1 VSPAAVRVA
10 PTVSGP
16 PAPAAPE
23 LPEATASRL
32 IDAGGWL
39 LYLWVV
45 LALAD
50 ALPRSMFTAGHRDF
64 LVVIGVLGLWRYGL
78 GLVHFV
84 RAMLF
89 LHWSF
94 PRARAQAEAL
104 GAAGLPS
111 HAYFLVT
118 SFRIDAHTT
127 SRVYRAVIEEA
138 ARCGSPATIVAS
150 IVEMADERLIKALWQ
165 RLAPPRVAL
174 RIVRVPGTGK
184 RDGLAQGFRTIARD
198 APGPDAVVAVIDGD
212 TVVRPG
218 IIRGTA
224 PFFKV
229 FPGVGGLTT
238 NEFCDV
244 QGRPIMRDWHRMR
257 FAQRHLN
264 MCSMAFGKHVLTL
277 TGRMSLFRASVVV
290 DPEFIDDVQ
299 NDYLDHWRLGRFK
312 FLTGDD
318 KSSWYSLVRHGW
330 QTYYVPDVAI
340 DTLEH
345 PPSESFFKSSRML
358 MFRWYGN
365 SLRQNY
371 RAVKLGPGVLG
382 AFTYYVM
389 WDQRVTMWTSLF
401 GLTAALVASVK
412 YGPVALLAYAVWVG
426 LSRLY
431 LTLLLTASG
440 HRVSP
445 LYPVLLYYNQ
455 IVGALIKIRVF
466 FHLDQQSWTRQKTRL
481 ARDLDG
487 FERWF
492 NPWSSEVMTFSAT
505 ALFLVLVFHLV

>member
-1 VSPAAVRVA
+1 MSNELAIRAPGHDWPGPVA
-10 PTVSGP
+10 DDGP
-16 PAPAAPE
+16 PPR
-23 LPEATASRL
+23 LVTAV
-32 IDAGGWL
+32 GWL

-50 ALPRSMFTAGHRDF
+50 ALPNSAFTPGHKQF
-64 LVVIGVLGLWRYGL
+64 LLVIGTLGIWRYGL
-78 GLVHFV
+78 GILHFI

-89 LHWSF
+89 LHVSF
-94 PRARAQAEAL
+94 PRARARAEAL

-127 SRVYRAVIEEA
+127 ADVYRSVIAEA
-138 ARCGSPATIVAS
+138 ARCGRPATLVAS
-150 IVEMADERLIKALWQ
+150 IVELGDERLIKSLWQ
-165 RLAPPRVAL
+165 RLAPPASVQL
-174 RIVRVPGTGK
+174 RIVRIPGTGK
-184 RDGLAQGFRTIARD
+184 RDGLAHGFRAIAAD
-198 APGPDAVVAVIDGD
+198 APPRDAVVAVIDGD
-212 TVVRPG
+212 TVIRPG
-218 IIRGTA
+218 LIRDTA

-229 FPGVGGLTT
+229 FQTVGALTT

-244 QGRPIMRDWHRMR
+244 QGRPIMREWHRLR

-264 MCSMAFGKHVLTL
+264 MCSMALGKHVLTL
-277 TGRMSLFRASVVV
+277 TGRMSLFRAAVVT

-299 NDYLDHWRLGRFK
+299 HDELEHWRLGRFK

-318 KSSWYSLVRHGW
+318 KSSWFSLVRHGW
-330 QTYYVPDVAI
+330 DTYYVPDVAI

-365 SLRQNY
+365 SLRQNH
-371 RAVKLGPGVLG
+371 RAVKLGPATLG
-382 AFTYYVM
+382 WFTYYVL

-401 GLTAALVASVK
+401 GLTAAVIASFK
-412 YGPVALLAYAVWVG
+412 YGGLALLAYAVWVG

-431 LTLLLTASG
+431 MTLILTASG
-440 HRVSP
+440 HRVGP
-445 LYPVLLYYNQ
+445 LFPVLLYYNQ
-455 IVGALIKIRVF
+455 ILGALIKIYVF
-466 FHLDQQSWTRQKTRL
+466 FHLDQQTWTRQKTRL
-481 ARDLDG
+481 QRELDG

-492 NPWSSEVMTFSAT
+492 NPGSSEVMTFSA
-505 ALFLVLVFHLV
+505 ASLFLVFVFHLV

>member
-1 VSPAAVRVA
+1 MSSGVAVRA
-10 PTVSGP
+10 PGQAWPGPVVDDGP
-16 PAPAAPE
+16 PPR
-23 LPEATASRL
+23 LVTAV
-32 IDAGGWL
+32 GWL

-50 ALPRSMFTAGHRDF
+50 ALPNSAFTPGHKQF
-64 LVVIGVLGLWRYGL
+64 LLVIGTLGIWRYGL
-78 GLVHFV
+78 GILHFI

-89 LHWSF
+89 LHVSF
-94 PRARAQAEAL
+94 PRARARAEAL

-127 SRVYRAVIEEA
+127 ADVYRSVIAEA
-138 ARCGSPATIVAS
+138 ARCGRPATLVAS
-150 IVEMADERLIKALWQ
+150 IVELGDERLIKSLWQ
-165 RLAPPRVAL
+165 RLAPPASVQL
-174 RIVRVPGTGK
+174 RIVRIPGTGK
-184 RDGLAQGFRTIARD
+184 RDGLAHGFRAIAAD
-198 APGPDAVVAVIDGD
+198 APPRDAVVAVIDGD
-212 TVVRPG
+212 TVIRPG
-218 IIRGTA
+218 LIRDTA

-229 FPGVGGLTT
+229 FQTVGALTT

-244 QGRPIMRDWHRMR
+244 QGRPIMREWHRLR

-264 MCSMAFGKHVLTL
+264 MCSMALGKHVLTL
-277 TGRMSLFRASVVV
+277 TGRMSLFRAAVVT

-299 NDYLDHWRLGRFK
+299 HDELDHWRLGRFK

-318 KSSWYSLVRHGW
+318 KSSWFSLVRHGW
-330 QTYYVPDVAI
+330 DTYYVPDVAI

-365 SLRQNY
+365 SLRQNH
-371 RAVKLGPGVLG
+371 RAVKLGPATLG
-382 AFTYYVM
+382 WFTYYVL

-401 GLTAALVASVK
+401 GLTAAVIASFK
-412 YGPVALLAYAVWVG
+412 YGGLALLAYAVWVG

-431 LTLLLTASG
+431 MTLILTASG
-440 HRVSP
+440 HRVGP
-445 LYPVLLYYNQ
+445 LFPVLLYYNQ
-455 IVGALIKIRVF
+455 ILGALIKIYVF
-466 FHLDQQSWTRQKTRL
+466 FHLDQQTWTRQKTRL
-481 ARDLDG
+481 QRELDG

-492 NPWSSEVMTFSAT
+492 NPGSSEVMTFSA
-505 ALFLVLVFHLV
+505 ASLFLVFVFHLV